1 MKMSRIAIGLAL
13 AAAAVSGLP
22 AAAGAVPIS
31 ARDSFRIGSGGSVL
45 CTAESVGADRALSG
59 MFDRGY
65 AIVCRDAAVPVGRI
79 YALRAS
85 GPDPVRRLAAVRD
98 EQMACGAPASA
109 PLEGVGSVEITDC
122 KLKGADVAYRV
133 YQARKGSILYSAEGF
148 AGYDGALRLGLRSVV
163 ADKALPGELS
173 IATTGVGDAAALA
186 RVQAGALDASRALA
200 EAYRRNNTGSYAESA
215 EFFASVSQGG
225 DSQSAKAEGLSNEA
239 LQKSNLGR
247 FDEAEALFSRAAQLV
262 GADPIVA
269 RQYRNYRAMH
279 LLNRGDPKAAMA
291 ELEKPVPP
299 GPTDSADSVKGLV
312 IDAATAARLSAESP
326 ASRRLGT
333 SSAALLPEEKVAIL
347 DGQALQLRG
356 TALRLSGDLAGAS
369 AALAQADAKL
379 ASVRGGRVTSIMWM
393 RAQNLADQG
402 GVAEDARNIAEAER
416 LYGASVALLESN
428 YPDTAV
434 LLSARGRL
442 AGFYARSG
450 QEAKAEGLFR
460 EIVKGQANVGVS
472 QPALARVLQPYV
484 EILLKKG
491 NDPQAVA
498 DLFDATQAIV
508 RPGVAETQAILAREL
523 SGGSD
528 EASRLFRQA
537 VNLDRQIER
546 QRLELARLEA
556 SPAAA
561 DRPRMNALRI
571 ALIEAQKDQVATQSR
586 LADFPRFRA
595 VSNATLPLSEVQNQL
610 RDGEA
615 YYKMTVVGDR
625 VYALL
630 ATPKSARAVR
640 IEATAKD
647 LQGEVDSL
655 RETISTVEG
664 GQRMTYPFDVGLA
677 RKLYIQLFQPFD
689 ADLAAVRHLIFE
701 PDGAMLRLPPNLL
714 IASDAGIDAYRKRA
728 EAGGDA
734 EFDFTG
740 LQWLGRTRDVTT
752 SVSARAFRDVR
763 QAPATTAPRE
773 YLGLGNNAPAAG
785 MVAADYR
792 DCALPLSAWAHPI
805 SAKELQ
811 IARDTLAGGDPMRAQ
826 VVTGEAFTDNAVKGR
841 SDLDQYRVIHFAT
854 HGIVTPPQAR
864 CPAQPALLTSFGGTG
879 SDGLLTFREIFDLH
893 LDADLVILS
902 ACDTAS
908 KASTAAT
915 REAGLV
921 TGGDVELDG
930 LVRAFVAAGGRTV
943 LASHWPV
950 PDDFN
955 ATQRLI
961 TGLFA
966 VPSGT
971 SVAAALRQSELRLM
985 DDPQTSHPFYWAAF
999 AAIGDGSVAVV
1010 RKTPSALAA
1019 RH

>member
-1 MKMSRIAIGLAL
+1 MPK
-13 AAAAVSGLP
+13 
-22 AAAGAVPIS
+22 
-31 ARDSFRIGSGGSVL
+31 
-45 CTAESVGADRALSG
+45 
-59 MFDRGY
+59 
-65 AIVCRDAAVPVGRI
+65 
-79 YALRAS
+79 
-85 GPDPVRRLAAVRD
+85 
-98 EQMACGAPASA
+98 
-109 PLEGVGSVEITDC
+109 
-122 KLKGADVAYRV
+122 
-133 YQARKGSILYSAEGF
+133 
-148 AGYDGALRLGLRSVV
+148 
-163 ADKALPGELS
+163 
-173 IATTGVGDAAALA
+173 
-186 RVQAGALDASRALA
+186 
-200 EAYRRNNTGSYAESA
+200 SA
-215 EFFASVSQGG
+215 EFFASVSQA
-225 DSQSAKAEGLSNEA
+225 STRSAQAEGLVNEA

-247 FDEAEALFSRAAQLV
+247 YDEADALFSRAAPLV
-262 GADPIVA
+262 GTDPIVS

-291 ELEKPVPP
+291 ELDKPVPA
-299 GPTDSADSVKGLV
+299 GPTDSDDNVKALV

-326 ASRRLGT
+326 SSRRLGT
-333 SSAALLPEEKVAIL
+333 TSGGLLPQEKIAIL
-347 DGQALQLRG
+347 DGQGLQLRG
-356 TALRLSGDLAGAS
+356 TALRLSGDLAGAGTT
-369 AALAQADAKL
+369 LAQADAKL
-379 ASVRGGRVTSIMWM
+379 ASVRGGRVMSIVWM

-402 GVAEDARNIAEAER
+402 GVAEDARNLGEAER
-416 LYGASVALLESN
+416 LYGASVALLEAN

-442 AGFYARSG
+442 AGFYARTG
-450 QEAKAEGLFR
+450 QDAKAEALFR
-460 EIVKGQANVGVS
+460 DIVKGQANAETS
-472 QPALARVLQPYV
+472 QPALARLLQPYV

-528 EASRLFRQA
+528 EASRLFRQS
-537 VNLDRQIER
+537 VNLDRTIER
-546 QRLELARLEA
+546 SRLELARLEA
-556 SPAAA
+556 NPAAA
-561 DRPRMNALRI
+561 DRARMNVLR
-571 ALIEAQKDQVATQSR
+571 ASLKEAQKDQVATQSR

-595 VSNATLPLSEVQNQL
+595 VSNETLQLSELQKQL

-615 YYKMTVVGDR
+615 YYRMTVVGDR

-640 IEATAKD
+640 IDATAKA
-647 LQGEVDSL
+647 LEGEVDSL

-664 GQRMTYPFDVGLA
+664 GQRMTYAFDVGLA

-689 ADLAAVRHLIFE
+689 GDLAGVRHLIFE

-714 IASDAGIDAYRKRA
+714 IASDAGMAAYRKRA

-740 LQWLGRTRDVTT
+740 LQWLGRDRDVTT

-763 QAPATTAPRE
+763 LAPAATAPRE
-773 YLGLGNNAPAAG
+773 YLGLGNNAPAAALASG
-785 MVAADYR
+785 EIR
-792 DCALPLSAWAHPI
+792 DCSLPLSAWAHPI
-805 SAKELQ
+805 SPKELQ
-811 IARDTLAGGDPMRAQ
+811 IARDMLTTGDPLRAQ
-826 VVTGEAFTDNAVKGR
+826 IVTGAEFTDNAVKAR

-864 CPAQPALLTSFGGTG
+864 CPAQPALLTSFGGDG

-915 REAGLV
+915 REAGV
-921 TGGDVELDG
+921 ATGGDVELDG

-950 PDDFN
+950 PDDYN

-961 TGLFA
+961 TGLFT

-971 SVAAALRQSELRLM
+971 SIATALRLSEQKLM

-1010 RKTPSALAA
+1010 RKSPAAIAA
-1019 RH
+1019 RR